1 MKRSIG
7 RTGRNLNP
15 IGLGCMG
22 LSGVYNAPLDPAS
35 AVRLLQD
42 AIDLGV
48 EHFDTAEV
56 YGLTKNE
63 ELLGAAF
70 HDRRKQVFIATK
82 WGPTFDIA
90 TGKRGPIDGTPANCR
105 RAVEG
110 SLKRLRTEVI
120 DLYYLHRVDPK
131 TPIEDSVGA
140 MAQLVKEGKIR
151 LIGLSE
157 PSAETIKKA
166 ALIAPIAA
174 VQSEYS
180 IFTRDV
186 EDGRLAAMEAVG
198 ASLVAYS
205 PVGRGILTGA
215 MKRDARPAGHDDFR
229 NTTVPR
235 FNEENYAANLDLV
248 REIESIAAELSAR
261 AAQVA
266 LAWVLTRSPIIH
278 AIPGTTRLE
287 NLKTN
292 LNAEHI
298 VLSAGQIKRLNALG
312 ARVAGARY
320 TPIGLSAVNR

>member
-1 MKRSIG
+1 MKRAIG
-7 RTGRNLNP
+7 QTGHNLNS

-22 LSGVYNAPLDPAS
+22 LSGVYNAPVDPVL
-35 AVRLLQD
+35 AVRLLHE

-48 EHFDTAEV
+48 EHFDTAEM

-63 ELLGAAF
+63 DLLGAAF
-70 HDRRKQVFIATK
+70 HDRRNKVFIATK
-82 WGPTFDIA
+82 WGPTFDLA
-90 TGKRGPIDGTPANCR
+90 TGKRGPIDGSPANCR

-140 MAQLVKEGKIR
+140 MAQLVKDGKIR

-166 ALIAPIAA
+166 ALVAPIAA

-180 IFTRDV
+180 VFTRDV
-186 EDGRLAAMEAVG
+186 EDGRLAAMETVG

-215 MKRDARPAGHDDFR
+215 MNRDARPSGGDDFR

-248 REIESIAAELSAR
+248 REIVSIASELNAK

-266 LAWVLTRSPIIH
+266 LAWVLTRSPNVH

-292 LNAEHI
+292 LGAEH
-298 VLSAGQIKRLNALG
+298 VLLSAGQIKRLNALA
-312 ARVAGARY
+312 ARVSGARY